1 MQDEIDY
8 EAELSLILSDM
19 EKAEDLYELYRR
31 LEETLNAM
39 RAEGL
44 PVPADL
50 ADLEAKMQRDF
61 ARAGGANRS

>member
-44 PVPADL
+44 PIPNDL
-50 ADLEAKMQRDF
+50 AELEAKMQRDF
-61 ARAGGANRS
+61 ARAGKG